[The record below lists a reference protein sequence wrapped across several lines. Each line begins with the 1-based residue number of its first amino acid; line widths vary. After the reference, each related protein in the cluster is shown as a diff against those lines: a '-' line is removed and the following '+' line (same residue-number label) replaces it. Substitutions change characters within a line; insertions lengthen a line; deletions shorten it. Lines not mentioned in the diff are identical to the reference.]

1 MKYPGMSTDA
11 QPPVIQVTKFSL
23 SGRYRLWVPVWR
35 LLST

>member
-11 QPPVIQVTKFSL
+11 QLPVIQVTKFCL
-23 SGRYRLWVPVWR
+23 SGRSTVSVPVWR